1 MNIDIILIFVYS
13 ISTSALSIILI
24 LDLARIATFL
34 FYDKDKNQV
43 SKKLMVKPLVGTK
56 IYSWQNILA
65 ACILIPSMY
74 LILKVGVKMNIYVF
88 YLLNAIFFFFITSIA
103 FVQKKL
109 QLEIESRK
117 KAKLIFI
124 LEIGI
129 LIVLGILHFY
139 LDFGFDLINNKA

>member
-1 MNIDIILIFVYS
+1 MNIDIIVIFVYS
-13 ISTSALSIILI
+13 ISTTALLLILI
-24 LDLARIATFL
+24 FDLARIATFL
-34 FYDKDKNQV
+34 FYDKDKV
-43 SKKLMVKPLVGTK
+43 SKKLMVQPLVGTK

-65 ACILIPSMY
+65 GCILVPSMY
-74 LILKVGVKMNIYVF
+74 LILKIGVRMNIIVF

-109 QLEIESRK
+109 QLEIESSK

-139 LDFGFDLINNKA
+139 LDFGFDLINNKP